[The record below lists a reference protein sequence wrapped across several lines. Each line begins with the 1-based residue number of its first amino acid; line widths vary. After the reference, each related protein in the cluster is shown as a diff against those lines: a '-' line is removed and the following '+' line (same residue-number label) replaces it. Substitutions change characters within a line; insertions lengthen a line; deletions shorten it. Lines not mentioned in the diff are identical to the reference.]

1 MSSKNRLFVILIDL
15 LDLGRPG
22 ILPGIFM
29 ALRKPAMFERKIELN
44 RRILSNR
51 PVTTS
56 HNL

>member
-15 LDLGRPG
+15 FDLGRPG

-29 ALRKPAMFERKIELN
+29 ALRMPAMFERKIELN
-44 RRILSNR
+44 RRILCKP